1 MSEWKCGNCGKIYN
15 VYELLSLKKI
25 KLVEADDDDI
35 HPIHGFTS
43 VCDCGYRFHIDRWR
57 IDDRIKVIVD
67 DKESELII
75 SSIFLELNAKILGE
89 EDEYYE
95 TAILWLDNSE
105 EGIKNIEVMQQYD
118 TKENAIL
125 GHNKLVKTIK
135 DGKYKVE
142 KEIVFENEE
151 NRIIFEDE

>member
-15 VYELLSLKKI
+15 INELLSLKKI
-25 KLVEADDDDI
+25 KMVETDEDI
-35 HPIHGFTS
+35 NPIHGFTS
-43 VCDCGYRFHIDRWR
+43 VCKCGYRFHIDRWR
-57 IDDRIKVIVD
+57 IDDRIKVIID
-67 DKESELII
+67 EKESELII
-75 SSIFLELNAKILGE
+75 SSIFLELNAKILDE

-95 TAILWLDNSE
+95 TAIMWLDNTE

-125 GHNKLVKTIK
+125 GHNKLVSTIK